1 MKKSMIKAGA
11 LACASL
17 MAVSGLA
24 ACGGQEKIIS
34 DGKTVNVRMFLGG
47 FGSDCLTELKKKFE
61 AVYAEEGYKINI
73 LTPANDNQSTVVVNE
88 LATGGGGVD
97 LYFTEAVTVESVT
110 HGDYGM
116 LVEDLSEIVYDQSPI
131 GFDGQ
136 PEEGTIR
143 DRLKAGVADSKN
155 TYYNGKEYGF
165 CWIASAG
172 GLTVNMDKLKKYE
185 LDVPNTTDELLEC
198 FDTIYNGTTLSD
210 GTKVKGSSV
219 TGIYPHTFPGGNSG
233 YPQMMYNTLLAQY
246 MGLDEYK
253 KFMSFT
259 NDAGEY
265 RLTDGYEVYN
275 DPAIYEML
283 KASYQ
288 IFDRT
293 YATKGTTTQDADQAN
308 AKIMKKSSGA
318 VFLTNGNWMLN
329 EVKLNYKEESKSLC
343 FFKIPVISA
352 LGTKV
357 FGAGTTANITDA
369 EKCDDV
375 LSEVISYIDEDKAA
389 EEIVAKLAEEGVT
402 VTLADVNRIVEA
414 RRMYFSRSFNENVY
428 ITKDSKVKDIAALF
442 LRMYASSDNAKLFTE
457 TAYAFTPFDTRTEV
471 ESEYDFVKDT
481 AKIVN
486 REDSIAFNG
495 VAEVSG
501 LRQEVGQAALIVG
514 VSYLANKIASDNVS
528 KYDAKGK
535 LVDTDAVYA
544 TAAQKLF
551 NSNYQTVKSKWA
563 DWLASAGY

>member
-1 MKKSMIKAGA
+1 MKKSLMKVGA
-11 LACASL
+11 LACASI
-17 MAVSGLA
+17 MMVGGFA
-24 ACGGQEKIIS
+24 ACGGQEDIVS
-34 DGKTVNVRMFLGG
+34 DGKTVNVRVFLGG
-47 FGSDCLTELKKKFE
+47 FGADWLTELKTKFE
-61 AVYAEEGYKINI
+61 SAYSAEGYKINI
-73 LTPANDNQSTVVVNE
+73 LTPANDNQGTVVINE
-88 LATGGGGVD
+88 LAGKSSGVD

-116 LVEDLSEIVYDQSPI
+116 LVEDLSEIVYNQTPI

-136 PEEGTIR
+136 PEEGKIR
-143 DRLKAGVADSKN
+143 DKIKAGVADNKN

-165 CWIASAG
+165 CWVASAG
-172 GLTVNMDKLKKYE
+172 GLTVNMDKLAKYE
-185 LDVPNTTDELLEC
+185 LEVPNTTNELIEC
-198 FDTIYNGTTLSD
+198 FDTIYNGTTLSN
-210 GTKVKGSSV
+210 GTKVGASSV

-233 YPQMMYNTLLAQY
+233 YPQMMYQTLLAQY

-293 YATKGTTTQDADQAN
+293 YATKGTTTQDSDQAN
-308 AKIMKKSSGA
+308 AKIMKKTSGA

-329 EVKLNYKEESKSLC
+329 EVKLNYSTESKSLR

-375 LSEVISYIDEDKAA
+375 LSAVVAYIDADKTA
-389 EEIVAKLAEEGVT
+389 EEIVSLLASENVT
-402 VTLADVNRIVEA
+402 VTVADVNRIIEA
-414 RRMYFSRSFNENVY
+414 RRMYFSRSFNQNVY
-428 ITKDSKVKDIAALF
+428 IAKDSKVKEIAALF
-442 LRMYASSDNAKLFTE
+442 LRMYASADNAELF
-457 TAYAFTPFDTRTEV
+457 ASKANAFTPFDTRTQV
-471 ESEYDFVKDT
+471 DSSYDFVKDT
-481 AKIVN
+481 AKLIN
-486 REDSIAFNG
+486 HKDSIAFNG
-495 VAEVSG
+495 LAEVSG
-501 LRQEVGQAALIVG
+501 LRQEVGQGALIIG
-514 VSYLANKIASDNVS
+514 TSYLANKIVQDNVS
-528 KYDAKGK
+528 KYDEQGK
-535 LVDTDAVYA
+535 LYATDAVYA
-544 TAAQKLF
+544 EAADKLF
-551 NSNYQTVKSKWA
+551 KSNYQTAQSKWA